1 MVEVAAAPG
10 ARRRSEKGFPLFKTI
25 VIIGII
31 GAVIIG
37 GGALSFFADQA
48 SRQVPLNVELYPDA
62 LSWGN
67 MRNCAAMR
75 CELYKVPG
83 VSPEDVAQFYEQRM
97 AQHYGTDAESC
108 VRIPEVGQYD
118 LAELQPGQ
126 VPYMFKCHFDRSS
139 LNTSQYTTVMIM
151 PGIYNSNPELNTE
164 GMTVIRYDQVW
175 QQ

>member
-1 MVEVAAAPG
+1 MEMAASPT

-31 GAVIIG
+31 GAVVIG

-48 SRQVPLNVELYPDA
+48 SRQVPLQVELYPDA
-62 LSWGN
+62 LIWAN
-67 MRNCAAMR
+67 LRNCPAHR
-75 CELYKVPG
+75 CELYKLPG
-83 VSPEDVAQFYEQRM
+83 VSPEDVMAFYQLEM
-97 AQHYGTDAESC
+97 NQHYGSDVEQC
-108 VRIPEVGQYD
+108 VRIPETGQYE

-139 LNTSQYTTVMIM
+139 LGTTQYTTVQIM
-151 PGIYNSNPELNTE
+151 PGMYNENPELNTE